1 MGTMSFDLGFGGDGV
16 PVFVGF
22 TEREDDVLELVH
34 DVPGSM
40 VHELQRA
47 LVVWLHEVVLLG

>member
-1 MGTMSFDLGFGGDGV
+1 MSFDLGFGGDGV

-34 DVPGSM
+34 HVARG
-40 VHELQRA
+40 VIHELEGA
-47 LVVWLHEVVLLG
+47 LVVRFRERVFLG